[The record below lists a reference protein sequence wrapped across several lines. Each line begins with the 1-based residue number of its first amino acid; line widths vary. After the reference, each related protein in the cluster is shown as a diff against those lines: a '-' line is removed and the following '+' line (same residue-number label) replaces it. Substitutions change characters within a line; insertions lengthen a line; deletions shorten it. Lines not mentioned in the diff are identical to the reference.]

1 MIITNKKYPDNYT
14 LAGVTAFMYNIDVK
28 DFFDPSNNFNVY
40 SQYSNLTDA
49 GFEWKKSSDST
60 WTKVSVINDRTH
72 QGGKIGNINEINNGD
87 SYDSDMGDRYRCIR
101 YSPFEPKTYPVR
113 VMVMDLQPST
123 GYNVR
128 SYYMLGETK
137 TTYNEKSV
145 TTMGGRSTINFST
158 PQVSDEATEKVD
170 ATELQEYVDKVTQAC
185 NLTKDIFTM
194 FYSGLS
200 VTISVKILYDAN
212 GSWAAKAGYGNNT
225 IEFNA
230 NARSESLD
238 GIRSVVIHELGHNFM
253 RIDNNN
259 PSSTY
264 KDKIIKF
271 MEFATDCPYATWR
284 WLSRHC
290 YPIISSARYDYIDD
304 CLVVYAYCLSQQMNQ
319 Q

>member
-40 SQYSNLTDA
+40 SQYSNLTDV

-60 WTKVSVINDRTH
+60 WTKVSVINDKTH
-72 QGGKIGNINEINNGD
+72 QGGKIRTIDEINNGS
-87 SYDSDMGDRYRCIR
+87 SYDSDMGDRYKCIR

-113 VMVMDLQPST
+113 VMVMNLQAST

-128 SYYMLGETK
+128 SYYTLGETK

-158 PQVSDEATEKVD
+158 PQISDEARANVD
-170 ATELQEYVDKVTQAC
+170 ADELQAYVDKVTQAC
-185 NLTKDIFTM
+185 NLTKEIFTM

-200 VTISVKILYDAN
+200 VTITVKIEYDS
-212 GSWAAKAGYGNNT
+212 GYWAAKAGQNQNR
-225 IEFNA
+225 IDFNA
-230 NARSESLD
+230 NYRSESLD
-238 GIRSVVIHELGHNFM
+238 STRSVVIHELGHNFM
-253 RIDNNN
+253 KIDYNR
-259 PSSTY
+259 PSATY
-264 KDKIIKF
+264 KDKMIKF

-284 WLSRHC
+284 WLSKHC
-290 YPIISSARYDYIDD
+290 YPIISSARYNYIDD
-304 CLVVYAYCLSQQMNQ
+304 CLVTYAYCLSQQMTQ